1 MAVKLLLKSDADICG
16 TVTLEL
22 DPPLGAFPPELLHA
36 AATRAALAAIA
47 TQATFLVTCCK
58 ETTRLVPGRD
68 AAAIHWRR
76 SAGPAAA
83 PLVLN
88 SRSLIMNTVVNIRRL
103 P

>member
-1 MAVKLLLKSDADICG
+1 MAEKLLLKSDADICG
-16 TVTLEL
+16 TVTPEL
-22 DPPLGAFPPELLHA
+22 DPPPGEFEPELLHA
-36 AATRAALAAIA
+36 AATRAADAAIA

-58 ETTRLVPGRD
+58 ETTRFVPGRD

-83 PLVLN
+83 PVDLN
-88 SRSLIMNTVVNIRRL
+88 SRSLIMNAVVNIRRW